1 MHRRNLLMGVVV
13 ALGLALLG
21 WAAILTALAG
31 LVVAFL

>member
-1 MHRRNLLMGVVV
+1 MRRCNPLTCVFV